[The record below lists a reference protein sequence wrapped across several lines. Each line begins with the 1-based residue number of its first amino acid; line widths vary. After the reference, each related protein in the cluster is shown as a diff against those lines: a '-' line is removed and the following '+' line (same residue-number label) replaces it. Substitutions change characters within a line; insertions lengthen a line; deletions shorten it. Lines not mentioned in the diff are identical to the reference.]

1 MERRVLLALL
11 LSAIV
16 LYVFNAYFTPP
27 EPPPG
32 AKPAQQAKTAAP
44 ASAPAASTP
53 SPAAADAVAAASPPA
68 ATPEPQSVTGEP
80 SERDIVIDTTTVQAV
95 VSNRGGRLIHWR
107 LKEYRDDEGK
117 PVDLV
122 SSGVPGQPAPF
133 SLRVDDPQI
142 TSRLNAAVYRVS
154 GDDHGH
160 VDATRKPGTVAF
172 DYQDSAGLHAHKE
185 FTFDTRM
192 YQLTFSTRVTTGD
205 RTLNPSVEMGAG
217 LGDLAYTA
225 TGGFFNRSYDIPPEA
240 IYEQGGKVQRV
251 TQSKVT
257 AQPDYGGTFRFAG
270 VDDHYF
276 IAIAIDP
283 GQARL
288 DYKPVTAPG
297 LGNPTPRQ
305 LLAHTIHFQNP
316 PQRARFFIGPK
327 QFDVL
332 RAVDAE
338 LVRAINF
345 GMFAWLV
352 IPLLSTLKW
361 LNIYI
366 GNYGWSIVVLT
377 LLINIVILPL
387 RHKSVVSMRKMQ
399 VIQPQIKA
407 IQDRYADLKMTDPAK
422 QKMNTEVM
430 NLYRENGVNPAS
442 GCVPMLLTFPI
453 LFALYAL
460 LSQAIELRGAD
471 WMFWIH
477 DLSQK
482 DPYYVTPI
490 IVGITM
496 WWQQKMT
503 PTTVD
508 PAQQKMMMAMPLI
521 FTATFFTLPSGLA
534 IYYLANNVFAVGQQY
549 FTNWMIGPPP
559 VPRPPAERRV
569 KNAGSGRTAAAEK
582 RP

>member
-1 MERRVLLALL
+1 MF

-27 EPPPG
+27 EPP
-32 AKPAQQAKTAAP
+32 ASQKSAQQPKAAQPAVTPNTASTPPAAP
-44 ASAPAASTP
+44 ATAAT
-53 SPAAADAVAAASPPA
+53 PAAAGQ
-68 ATPEPQSVTGEP
+68 PEPQALTAES

-95 VSNRGGRLIHWR
+95 VSNRGGRLTHWR

-122 SSGVPGQPAPF
+122 SASVPGQPEPF
-133 SLRVDDPQI
+133 SLRVDDPQL
-142 TSRLNAAVYRVS
+142 TTRLNTALYRVG
-154 GDDHGH
+154 GDTDGH
-160 VDATRKPGTVAF
+160 VDATKKAATVTF
-172 DYQDSAGLHAHKE
+172 DYEDSAGLRVHKE
-185 FTFDTRM
+185 FTFDARM
-192 YQLTFSTRVTTGD
+192 YQLLFSTSVSNGD
-205 RTLNPSVEMGAG
+205 HALNPSVEMGAG

-225 TGGFFNRSYDIPPEA
+225 SGSFFNRSYDIPPEV
-240 IYEQGGKVQRV
+240 IYEQDGKVQRV

-257 AQPDYGGTFRFAG
+257 TQPRYTGAFGFAG

-276 IAIAIDP
+276 IAIAINP

-288 DYKPVTAPG
+288 DYMPVMAPG
-297 LGNPTPRQ
+297 ISNETARQ
-305 LLAHTIHFQNP
+305 LLAHTIRFQQA
-316 PQRARFFIGPK
+316 PQHARFFIGPK

-332 RAVDAE
+332 RAVDPQ

-361 LNIYI
+361 LNLYI
-366 GNYGWSIVVLT
+366 GNYGWSIIALT

-422 QKMNTEVM
+422 QKMNTEMM

-442 GCVPMLLTFPI
+442 GCIPMVLTFPI
-453 LFALYAL
+453 LFALYSL

-471 WMFWIH
+471 FLFWIH

-508 PAQQKMMMAMPLI
+508 PAQQKMMMAMPLV

-559 VPRPPAERRV
+559 APRPPAERRV
-569 KNAGSGRTAAAEK
+569 KSAGAGRTAAADK
-582 RP
+582 RS